1 MAHAAIAV
9 RPAARDVD
17 VAQSAVAISACRPR
31 QFASSLSFHASFR
44 SHHSRRKTM
53 FSKFAA
59 LAFALALAAPGLL
72 LAATPVNINQAD
84 AATIAKSLDGIG
96 QSRAQAI
103 VDWRTAHGPFKK
115 ADDLHHVK
123 GIGKA
128 TIERNR
134 DAILLGDDAAPTVA
148 KADAPAKVA
157 HKKRKAVSM
166 ETAAEE

>member
-1 MAHAAIAV
+1 
-9 RPAARDVD
+9 
-17 VAQSAVAISACRPR
+17 
-31 QFASSLSFHASFR
+31 
-44 SHHSRRKTM
+44 M
-53 FSKFAA
+53 FNKLAA
-59 LAFALALAAPGLL
+59 LVFALTLAAPGLL

-115 ADDLHHVK
+115 ADELRRVK

-134 DAILLGDDAAPTVA
+134 DAILLGDDTTAAVVKA
-148 KADAPAKVA
+148 DVVKADAPAKA
-157 HKKRKAVSM
+157 SYKSKKAVV
-166 ETAAEE
+166 EQAAAEE

>member
-1 MAHAAIAV
+1 M
-9 RPAARDVD
+9 
-17 VAQSAVAISACRPR
+17 
-31 QFASSLSFHASFR
+31 FHN
-44 SHHSRRKTM
+44 KL
-53 FSKFAA
+53 AA
-59 LAFALALAAPGLL
+59 LAFALTLAAPGLL

-134 DAILLGDDAAPTVA
+134 NAILLADDTAATVA
-148 KADAPAKVA
+148 KADAPAKKTA
-157 HKKRKAVSM
+157 PKRKKAVTV
-166 ETAAEE
+166 EAAAEE

>member
-1 MAHAAIAV
+1 
-9 RPAARDVD
+9 
-17 VAQSAVAISACRPR
+17 
-31 QFASSLSFHASFR
+31 
-44 SHHSRRKTM
+44 M
-53 FSKFAA
+53 FNKIVA
-59 LAFALALAAPGLL
+59 LAFALTLAAPGLL
-72 LAATPVNINQAD
+72 FAATPVNINQAD

-134 DAILLGDDAAPTVA
+134 DAILLDGDAATAVA
-148 KADAPAKVA
+148 KADVPAKAA
-157 HKKRKAVSM
+157 HKKRKAATV
-166 ETAAEE
+166 EAAAEE

>member
-1 MAHAAIAV
+1 
-9 RPAARDVD
+9 
-17 VAQSAVAISACRPR
+17 
-31 QFASSLSFHASFR
+31 
-44 SHHSRRKTM
+44 M
-53 FSKFAA
+53 FNKLAA
-59 LAFALALAAPGLL
+59 LAFALTLAMPGLL

-115 ADDLHHVK
+115 ADDLRRVK

-134 DAILLGDDAAPTVA
+134 DAILLGDDTTGAVA
-148 KADAPAKVA
+148 KTEAPAKA
-157 HKKRKAVSM
+157 AYKSKKAVV
-166 ETAAEE
+166 EEAAAEE

>member
-1 MAHAAIAV
+1 MFRKLAA
-9 RPAARDVD
+9 
-17 VAQSAVAISACRPR
+17 
-31 QFASSLSFHASFR
+31 F
-44 SHHSRRKTM
+44 
-53 FSKFAA
+53 
-59 LAFALALAAPGLL
+59 AFALTLTSPGLL

-96 QSRAQAI
+96 QFKAQAI

-134 DAILLGDDAAPTVA
+134 DAILITDDTAGAVAKSDAVA
-148 KADAPAKVA
+148 KADAPAKAV
-157 HKKRKAVSM
+157 HKRKKAIAPEAAV
-166 ETAAEE
+166 EE

>member
-1 MAHAAIAV
+1 
-9 RPAARDVD
+9 
-17 VAQSAVAISACRPR
+17 
-31 QFASSLSFHASFR
+31 
-44 SHHSRRKTM
+44 M
-53 FSKFAA
+53 FNKLAA
-59 LAFALALAAPGLL
+59 LAFALTLAAPGLL

-134 DAILLGDDAAPTVA
+134 DAILLNDDAATAVA
-148 KADAPAKVA
+148 KADAPVKAA
-157 HKKRKAVSM
+157 HKRRKAAAV
-166 ETAAEE
+166 EAAAEE

>member
-1 MAHAAIAV
+1 MFQKLAA
-9 RPAARDVD
+9 
-17 VAQSAVAISACRPR
+17 
-31 QFASSLSFHASFR
+31 F
-44 SHHSRRKTM
+44 
-53 FSKFAA
+53 
-59 LAFALALAAPGLL
+59 AFALTLTLPGLL
-72 LAATPVNINQAD
+72 QAATPVNINQAD

-103 VDWRTAHGPFKK
+103 VDWRTAHGPYKK

-134 DAILLGDDAAPTVA
+134 DAILLSDAATGTVA
-148 KADAPAKVA
+148 KAAPSAKAA
-157 HKKRKAVSM
+157 HKRKKASPL

>member
-1 MAHAAIAV
+1 M
-9 RPAARDVD
+9 
-17 VAQSAVAISACRPR
+17 
-31 QFASSLSFHASFR
+31 LN
-44 SHHSRRKTM
+44 KL
-53 FSKFAA
+53 AA
-59 LAFALALAAPGLL
+59 LAFALTLAVPGLL
-72 LAATPVNINQAD
+72 LAATPVNINKAD

-134 DAILLGDDAAPTVA
+134 DAILLDGDAATTVA
-148 KADAPAKVA
+148 KAATPAKA
-157 HKKRKAVSM
+157 IHKSRKAATV